1 MEFEFDRQKSARNLA
16 KHGIDFVDAQRLWE
30 DPNLLEIPAKI
41 EDEPRL
47 VVIGRIAGKHWSAV
61 IVYRGEVIRI
71 ISMRRSRPREVA
83 WYESQEI

>member
-30 DPNLLEIPAKI
+30 DPNLLEIPAKT